1 MTADWINS
9 ALLSASFLALF
20 GIAEVLYHFV
30 HVKVELTRKLVHL
43 GTGALTLLFPVML
56 SNHWF
61 VLLLC
66 GSFALILIVSL
77 RFKLLPSINAI
88 DRVSVGSLAYPASVY
103 GCYLVFQAE
112 HQHFGFFY
120 IPILTLA
127 ICDPIAA
134 LAGKRW
140 PLGKYTIGKDTK
152 TLMGSGMFLLSAV
165 AVYAVTV
172 SMLDPQTELQSIIFR
187 GFIVATIACL
197 AEAVSGKGTDNLT
210 IPAAVLGGLY
220 LTSYV

>member
-1 MTADWINS
+1 MTADWINT
-9 ALLSASFLALF
+9 AILSASFLALF
-20 GIAEVLYHFV
+20 GIAELLYHYA

-152 TLMGSGMFLLSAV
+152 TLMGSGMFLLSAFI
-165 AVYAVTV
+165 VYFVTV
-172 SMLDPQTELQSIIFR
+172 SMLNPQTGIQPLIFR
-187 GFIVATIACL
+187 GLIVAIIACT

-220 LTSYV
+220 FTNYV

>member
-20 GIAEVLYHFV
+20 GIAEVLYHFA

-172 SMLDPQTELQSIIFR
+172 SMLDSQTELQSIIFR

>member
-1 MTADWINS
+1 MTADWINA

-20 GIAEVLYHFV
+20 GIAEVLYHFA

-172 SMLDPQTELQSIIFR
+172 SMLDSQTELQSIIFR

>member
-9 ALLSASFLALF
+9 AILSASFLALF
-20 GIAEVLYHFV
+20 GIAELLYHFA

-172 SMLDPQTELQSIIFR
+172 SILNPQTELQSSIFR
-187 GFIVATIACL
+187 GLIVATIACL

>member
-1 MTADWINS
+1 MTADWINT
-9 ALLSASFLALF
+9 AILSASFLALF
-20 GIAEVLYHFV
+20 GLAELLYHKA

-43 GTGALTLLFPVML
+43 GTGALTLLFPLML

-66 GSFALILIVSL
+66 ASFALILIVSL
-77 RFKLLPSINAI
+77 RFNWLPSINAI
-88 DRVSVGSLAYPASVY
+88 DRVSVGSLAYPVSVY
-103 GCYLVFQAE
+103 GCYLVFQAQY
-112 HQHFGFFY
+112 QHFGFFY

-152 TLMGSGMFLLSAV
+152 TIMGSSMFLLSAF
-165 AVYAVTV
+165 AVYFVTV
-172 SMLDPQTELQSIIFR
+172 SILNPQMGLSPMIFR
-187 GFIVATIACL
+187 GLIVAIIACA

-220 LTSYV
+220 FTNYV

>member
-1 MTADWINS
+1 MTADWIN
-9 ALLSASFLALF
+9 AAILAASFLGLF
-20 GIAEVLYHFV
+20 GIAELLYHFAK
-30 HVKVELTRKLVHL
+30 VKVELTRKLVHL

-66 GSFALILIVSL
+66 ASFALILVISL
-77 RFKLLPSINAI
+77 RFKLLLSINAI
-88 DRVSVGSLAYPASVY
+88 DRVSVGSLAYPAAVY

-112 HQHFGFFY
+112 HQHYGFFY

-134 LAGKRW
+134 LTGKRW

-152 TLMGSGMFLLSAV
+152 TLMGSGMFLLSAFIVYVV
-165 AVYAVTV
+165 AV
-172 SMLDPQTELQSIIFR
+172 SLLNPQTGLYPIVFR
-187 GFIVATIACL
+187 GLIVAVFACV

-220 LTSYV
+220 CTNYV

>member
-1 MTADWINS
+1 MTTDWINT
-9 ALLSASFLALF
+9 AILSASFLALF
-20 GIAEVLYHFV
+20 GLAELLYHFA

-88 DRVSVGSLAYPASVY
+88 DRVSVGSLAYPVSVY

-140 PLGKYTIGKDTK
+140 PLGEIHHRKRHQNTHGIGDVFAERIP
-152 TLMGSGMFLLSAV
+152 GLL
-165 AVYAVTV
+165 
-172 SMLDPQTELQSIIFR
+172 R
-187 GFIVATIACL
+187 NGFYPESTHRTSSHYFPWTHC
-197 AEAVSGKGTDNLT
+197 GYHR
-210 IPAAVLGGLY
+210 LY
-220 LTSYV
+220 CRSCKW

>member
-9 ALLSASFLALF
+9 AILSANFLALF
-20 GIAEVLYHFV
+20 GIAELLYHFA

-172 SMLDPQTELQSIIFR
+172 SILNPQTELQSSIFR
-187 GFIVATIACL
+187 GLIVATIACL

>member
-9 ALLSASFLALF
+9 AILSASFLALF
-20 GIAEVLYHFV
+20 GIAELLYHFA

-66 GSFALILIVSL
+66 GSFSLILIVSL

-172 SMLDPQTELQSIIFR
+172 SILNPQTELQSSIFR
-187 GFIVATIACL
+187 GLIVATIACL